1 MMSGVRRSGQIGPVR
16 DAGHVRDAPRPTGGR
31 RGRCSALVLVFAGVV
46 VTGALTSL
54 PSAAQSPTGVWQM
67 RICFSDKLK
76 RSDPSLA
83 ASELRLYPLTF
94 GGTGQPDLTASVGFP
109 DGLTLSGRME
119 GTEWA
124 VTNWYVGNNPNTTT
138 RSRGTATVTFGTVVA
153 TGRWTTIKGSTGTWL
168 MSTGTPAPCPAA
180 GVANKTAATSA
191 PAASSGVVRVRVQTA
206 PNRVAGISVR
216 LGATTVTTTSS
227 DVFADVP
234 AGPVTISAR
243 GATEV
248 RSILIRST
256 GGDALAGDG
265 TGAHCTGAS
274 ASLVLD
280 PSSQTDVKQD
290 YILIVGLPGSTTP
303 RGPCKGTRIGAPRSA
318 TGSGYRDLKRFDAE
332 VTFAGAPFLSPNCA
346 TIASQ
351 HIQVSIHGGVGG
363 SQDPFYGGGNISEYA
378 PREIVPG
385 SPKAPPDC
393 ESNGFVFWAIDG
405 DFSVQLLPTGA
416 VRTLV
421 LRVWVS
427 GGGDRSR
434 PRQCQTPV
442 GQNRLVGT
450 ITLID
455 SDEFLRPQGITAD
468 AIEFGPFGTGCTA
481 HDRAFSNVAFASG
494 IGWVSKAS
502 VELSCEAPGRGLSPA
517 NCVP

>member
-1 MMSGVRRSGQIGPVR
+1 MLIV
-16 DAGHVRDAPRPTGGR
+16 AA
-31 RGRCSALVLVFAGVV
+31 VV
-46 VTGALTSL
+46 VSGLGTPEPSSAQVTDGA
-54 PSAAQSPTGVWQM
+54 WQM
-67 RICFSDKLK
+67 RICYSEKLK

-83 ASELRLYPLTF
+83 SSELRLYPLTF
-94 GGTGQPDLTASVGFP
+94 AGTGQPELSASVGFP
-109 DGLTLSGRME
+109 NGLTLNGRLE
-119 GTEWA
+119 GSEWA

-138 RSRGTATVTFGTVVA
+138 RSRGTATVTFGPGVA

-168 MSTGTPAPCPAA
+168 MSTGAPAPCPSA
-180 GVANKTAATSA
+180 GAANKTATTSA
-191 PAASSGVVRVRVQTA
+191 ATGVGGVVRVRVQTA
-206 PNRVAGISVR
+206 PTRVAGISVR

-227 DVFADVP
+227 EVFADIP
-234 AGPVTISAR
+234 SGSVTISAR

-274 ASLVLD
+274 AALVLD

-290 YILIVGLPGSTTP
+290 YILIIGLPGSTTP
-303 RGPCKGTRIGAPRSA
+303 RGLCKGTRIGAPRSA
-318 TGSGYRDLKRFDAE
+318 TGSGPRDLKRFDAE

-346 TIASQ
+346 AIASQ

-363 SQDPFYGGGNISEYA
+363 TQDPFYGGGNISEYA

-442 GQNRLVGT
+442 GQKRLVGT

-468 AIEFGPFGTGCTA
+468 AIEFGPFGARCTA

-494 IGWVSKAS
+494 IGWVSKAY
-502 VELSCEAPGRGLSPA
+502 VQLSCEAPGRGLSPA
-517 NCVP
+517 NCAP

>member
-1 MMSGVRRSGQIGPVR
+1 M
-16 DAGHVRDAPRPTGGR
+16 
-31 RGRCSALVLVFAGVV
+31 
-46 VTGALTSL
+46 
-54 PSAAQSPTGVWQM
+54 
-67 RICFSDKLK
+67 
-76 RSDPSLA
+76 
-83 ASELRLYPLTF
+83 
-94 GGTGQPDLTASVGFP
+94 
-109 DGLTLSGRME
+109 
-119 GTEWA
+119 
-124 VTNWYVGNNPNTTT
+124 TNWYVGNNPNTST
-138 RSRGTATVTFGTVVA
+138 RSRGTATVTFGAGVA
-153 TGRWTTIKGSTGTWL
+153 SGRWTTMKGSTGTWL
-168 MSTGTPAPCPAA
+168 MSTGAPAPCPAA
-180 GVANKTAATSA
+180 GAANKTASTSA
-191 PAASSGVVRVRVQTA
+191 PAASGGVVRVRVQTA
-206 PNRVAGISVR
+206 PTRVAGISVR
-216 LGATTVTTTSS
+216 LGTTTVTTTSS
-227 DVFADVP
+227 DVFADIP
-234 AGPVTISAR
+234 AGPVTVSAR
-243 GATEV
+243 GAIEI

-280 PSSQTDVKQD
+280 PSTQTDVKQD

-303 RGPCKGTRIGAPRSA
+303 RGPCKGTRIGAPRTA
-318 TGSGYRDLKRFDAE
+318 PGGGPRDLTRFDAE

-363 SQDPFYGGGNISEYA
+363 GGPDPFFGGGNISEYA

-442 GQNRLVGT
+442 GQTRMVGT

-468 AIEFGPFGTGCTA
+468 AIEFGPFGVGCTA
-481 HDRAFSNVAFASG
+481 HDRAFSNVAFTSG